1 MTNSEQIRLRKLVL
15 PLQLRL
21 SCLRTTSSHSTG
33 CHYVSTN
40 KPGGIMDTIYHCSAL
55 PELEHKDHLTQ
66 DKIREL
72 TN

>member
-1 MTNSEQIRLRKLVL
+1 MPNSEQTWLRKLVL

-21 SCLRTTSSHSTG
+21 FCLRTTSSHSTG
-33 CHYVSTN
+33 CHYVSAN
-40 KPGGIMDTIYHCSAL
+40 KPDGIVDTIYHCSVL

-66 DKIREL
+66 NKIREP